1 MLQNTNTAPVTY
13 TSRDITKSNKEQD
26 SKLPARGSNDH
37 PKFTSEKDPYEDLEA
52 LQAQQQAQL
61 EAKKK
66 SNLKVQGRTTTIDS
80 NDDIESIDRK
90 FKPYVNQDNLTQ
102 E

>member
-13 TSRDITKSNKEQD
+13 TSRDITKSNREQD

-52 LQAQQQAQL
+52 LQA
-61 EAKKK
+61 
-66 SNLKVQGRTTTIDS
+66 
-80 NDDIESIDRK
+80 
-90 FKPYVNQDNLTQ
+90 
-102 E
+102 